1 MKEKITEM
9 IRNFVK
15 EYEQK
20 DDISTKWGEPL
31 VGFADANHPY
41 ILNLKELI
49 TQTHKLPTDVL
60 SDASIVI
67 AYFIPFTKELANTN
81 RIVGDISSPEWALA
95 YEETNAMFVKL
106 NEYIISELRKIGYHA
121 GISPEASTF
130 DQKILKS
137 NWSHRHFA
145 KVAGLGTFGINNMLI
160 TKIGCCGRYSTIVTN
175 LDVKPDSPLEDE
187 FCLYKKNK
195 SCGICVKHCPSGALT
210 LDGYDRHKCYVVLR
224 KNAELYTEF
233 GSSYTNKS
241 GDHPNSVGSEVC
253 GKCVVNTPCTFFI
266 ENLDYNLEKLTIH
279 VIFKYLLY
287 STFHQ

>member
-20 DDISTKWGEPL
+20 NDISTKWGEPL

-81 RIVGDISSPEWALA
+81 RIAGDISSPEWALA

-266 ENLDYNLEKLTIH
+266 ENLDYKLEKLTIH
-279 VIFKYLLY
+279 VILKYPP
-287 STFHQ
+287 SSIFH

>member
-1 MKEKITEM
+1 MKEKITKM

-20 DDISTKWGEPL
+20 NDISTKWGEPL

-41 ILNLKELI
+41 ILNLKKLI
-49 TQTHKLPTDVL
+49 TPTHKLPTDVL

-81 RIVGDISSPEWALA
+81 RMAGAIASPEWALA

-106 NEYIISELRKIGYHA
+106 NEYIILELRKIGYHA
-121 GISPEASTF
+121 DVSSEASTF

-160 TKIGCCGRYSTIVTN
+160 TKMGCCGRYSTIVTN
-175 LDVKPDSPLEDE
+175 LDVNADSPLEDE
-187 FCLYKKNK
+187 LCLYKKNR

-210 LDGYDRHKCYVVLR
+210 LDGYDRHKCYAVLR

-233 GSSYTNKS
+233 GSSYTNES

-253 GKCVVNTPCTFFI
+253 GKCVVNTPCTFFYI
-266 ENLDYNLEKLTIH
+266 NTLICYDIR
-279 VIFKYLLY
+279 
-287 STFHQ
+287 

>member
-15 EYEQK
+15 KYEQK

-67 AYFIPFTKELANTN
+67 AYFIPFTKELANTT
-81 RIVGDISSPEWALA
+81 RIAGDISSPEWALA
-95 YEETNAMFVKL
+95 YEETNPMFVKL

-137 NWSHRHFA
+137 N
-145 KVAGLGTFGINNMLI
+145 
-160 TKIGCCGRYSTIVTN
+160 
-175 LDVKPDSPLEDE
+175 
-187 FCLYKKNK
+187 
-195 SCGICVKHCPSGALT
+195 
-210 LDGYDRHKCYVVLR
+210 
-224 KNAELYTEF
+224 
-233 GSSYTNKS
+233 
-241 GDHPNSVGSEVC
+241 
-253 GKCVVNTPCTFFI
+253 
-266 ENLDYNLEKLTIH
+266 
-279 VIFKYLLY
+279 
-287 STFHQ
+287 